1 MNLLDKLNWRYATK
15 VFDPTMKVSEEDLN
29 FLKEAIRLSVSSY
42 GLQMYKVLIIENPE
56 IRKELR
62 KASWD
67 QAQITDSSH
76 LFVFC
81 NYTKNHDQQVDNYI
95 QLVID
100 TQKTVNIQGLKK
112 YGESI
117 KSSIGNM
124 TTEARKSWAEKQTYL
139 ALNNLIVACADRQI
153 DACPMEGF
161 DKQEYNRLLGLD
173 EKGLNA
179 SVIAAVGYRSNK
191 DETKERKKVRKSI
204 KELFLTAE

>member
-15 VFDPTMKVSEEDLN
+15 VFDPSKEVSEKDLD

-67 QAQITDSSH
+67 QAQITDASH

-81 NYTKNHDQQVDNYI
+81 NYTENHDQHVDDYI
-95 QLVID
+95 QLIID
-100 TQKTVNIQGLKK
+100 TQKTVDPKGLTQ
-112 YGESI
+112 YGEFI
-117 KSSIGNM
+117 KSDISQK
-124 TTEARKSWAEKQTYL
+124 TPAERKSWAEKQTYL

-161 DKQEYNRLLGLD
+161 DKQAYNRILGLD
-173 EKGLNA
+173 ELGLNA
-179 SVIAAVGYRSNK
+179 SVIAPVGYRSTK
-191 DETKERKKVRKSI
+191 DKTQERTKVRKPI
-204 KELFLTAE
+204 EELFELA

>member
-15 VFDPTMKVSEEDLN
+15 VFDSSMKVSEDDLN

-42 GLQMYKVLIIENPE
+42 GLQMYKVLIIENQE

-67 QAQITDSSH
+67 QAQISDASH
-76 LFVFC
+76 LFIFC

-95 QLVID
+95 QQVID
-100 TQKTVNIQGLKK
+100 TQKTENIQELKK
-112 YGESI
+112 YGETI
-117 KSSIGNM
+117 KSSIANM
-124 TTEARKSWAEKQTYL
+124 PPEARRSWAEKQTYL

-161 DKQEYNRLLGLD
+161 DRQEYNRLLGLD
-173 EKGLNA
+173 EMGLNT
-179 SVIAAVGYRSNK
+179 SVIAAVGYRSNR
-191 DETKERKKVRKSI
+191 DETQGRKKVRKSI
-204 KELFLTAE
+204 KELFLTA

>member
-15 VFDPTMKVSEEDLN
+15 VFDPSMKVSEDKLN

-67 QAQITDSSH
+67 QTQITDASH
-76 LFVFC
+76 LFIFC
-81 NYTKNHDQQVDNYI
+81 NYTINHDQHVDDYI

-100 TQKTVNIQGLKK
+100 TQQPTDEQGLKK
-112 YGESI
+112 YAESI
-117 KSSIGNM
+117 KSNIANM
-124 TTEARKSWAEKQTYL
+124 TSKERKSWTEKQTYL
-139 ALNNLIVACADRQI
+139 ALNSLIIACADRQI

-161 DKQEYNRLLGLD
+161 DKQAYNRLLGLD
-173 EKGLNA
+173 EMGLNA
-179 SVIAAVGYRSNK
+179 SVIAPVGYRSSE
-191 DETKERKKVRKSI
+191 DETQKRKKVRKPI
-204 KELFLTAE
+204 KELFLSA

>member
-15 VFDPTMKVSEEDLN
+15 VFDASMKVSESDLD

-42 GLQMYKVLIIENPE
+42 GLQMYRVLIIENEE

-62 KASWD
+62 KASWG
-67 QAQITDSSH
+67 QAQITDASH

-81 NYTKNHDQQVDNYI
+81 NYTKNHDQYVDDYI

-100 TQKTVNIQGLKK
+100 TQKIVNTQGLKK

-117 KSSIGNM
+117 KSSIANM
-124 TTEARKSWAEKQTYL
+124 TSEARKSWAEKQTYL

-173 EKGLNA
+173 EMGLNA
-179 SVIAAVGYRSNK
+179 SVIATVGYRSTK
-191 DETKERKKVRKSI
+191 DETQRRKKVRKPI
-204 KELFLTAE
+204 KELFLNA

>member
-15 VFDPTMKVSEEDLN
+15 VFDSSMKVSVDDLN

-81 NYTKNHDQQVDNYI
+81 NYTKNHDHHVDDYI

-117 KSSIGNM
+117 KSSIANM

-173 EKGLNA
+173 EMGLNA
-179 SVIAAVGYRSNK
+179 SVIAPVGYRSNR
-191 DETKERKKVRKSI
+191 DETQGRKKVRKPN
-204 KELFLTAE
+204 KELFLTA

>member
-15 VFDPTMKVSEEDLN
+15 VFDPSRKVSENDLN

-42 GLQMYKVLIIENPE
+42 GLQMYKVLIVENPE
-56 IRKELR
+56 IRKALR

-67 QAQITDSSH
+67 QAQITDASH

-81 NYTKNHDQQVDNYI
+81 NYTRNHDQLVDDYI

-100 TQKTVNIQGLKK
+100 TQMTENIQGLKK

-117 KSSIGNM
+117 KSSIANM

-153 DACPMEGF
+153 DSCPMEGF
-161 DKQEYNRLLGLD
+161 DEPEYNRLLGLD
-173 EKGLNA
+173 EMGLNA
-179 SVIAAVGYRSNK
+179 SVIAPVGYRSNRDK
-191 DETKERKKVRKSI
+191 TQGRKKVRKPI
-204 KELFLTAE
+204 KELFLTA

>member
-15 VFDPTMKVSEEDLN
+15 VFDPSLKVSGDDLK

-67 QAQITDSSH
+67 QPQITDASH
-76 LFVFC
+76 LFIFC
-81 NYTKNHDQQVDNYI
+81 NHNVNHDQHVDDYI
-95 QLVID
+95 QLIID
-100 TQKTVNIQGLKK
+100 IQKTVDIQGLKK

-117 KSSIGNM
+117 KSNIANM
-124 TTEARKSWAEKQTYL
+124 TSVERKSWAEKQTYL
-139 ALNNLIVACADRQI
+139 ALNNLIVACADRHI

-173 EKGLNA
+173 EMGLNA
-179 SVIAAVGYRSNK
+179 SVIAPVGYRSNK
-191 DETKERKKVRKSI
+191 DETKGRKKVRKSI
-204 KELFLTAE
+204 EELFLTT

>member
-15 VFDPTMKVSEEDLN
+15 VFDPSMKVSEDELN

-67 QAQITDSSH
+67 QTQITDASH
-76 LFVFC
+76 LFIFC
-81 NYTKNHDQQVDNYI
+81 NYTINHDQHVDDYI

-100 TQKTVNIQGLKK
+100 TQQPTDEQGLKK
-112 YGESI
+112 YAESI
-117 KSSIGNM
+117 KSNIANM
-124 TTEARKSWAEKQTYL
+124 TSHERKSWTEKQTYL
-139 ALNNLIVACADRQI
+139 ALNSLIIACADRQI

-161 DKQEYNRLLGLD
+161 DKQAYNRLLGLD
-173 EKGLNA
+173 EMGLNA
-179 SVIAAVGYRSNK
+179 SVIAPVGYRSSK
-191 DETKERKKVRKSI
+191 DETQKRKKVRKPI
-204 KELFLTAE
+204 KELFLSA

>member
-15 VFDPTMKVSEEDLN
+15 VFDPSRKVSEDDLN

-62 KASWD
+62 RASWD
-67 QAQITDSSH
+67 QAQITDASQ
-76 LFVFC
+76 LFIFC
-81 NYTKNHDQQVDNYI
+81 NHTLNHDQQVDDYI

-100 TQKTVNIQGLKK
+100 TQKTVHIQGLKK

-117 KSSIGNM
+117 KSSIANM
-124 TTEARKSWAEKQTYL
+124 TSAERKSWAEKQTYL

-161 DKQEYNRLLGLD
+161 DKQEYNRILGLD
-173 EKGLNA
+173 EMGLNA
-179 SVIAAVGYRSNK
+179 SVIAPVGYRSNR
-191 DETKERKKVRKSI
+191 DETQRRKKVRKPI
-204 KELFLTAE
+204 KELFLTA

>member
-15 VFDPTMKVSEEDLN
+15 IFDPSRKVSEKDLD

-67 QAQITDSSH
+67 QAQITNASH

-81 NYTKNHDQQVDNYI
+81 NYTVNHDQHVDDYI
-95 QLVID
+95 QLIMETQETVD
-100 TQKTVNIQGLKK
+100 TKGLKK
-112 YGESI
+112 YGEFI
-117 KSSIGNM
+117 KSDIKNM
-124 TTEARKSWAEKQTYL
+124 TSADRKSWAEKQTYL
-139 ALNNLIVACADRQI
+139 ALNNLIIACADRQI

-161 DKQEYNRLLGLD
+161 DKQAYNRILGLD
-173 EKGLNA
+173 ELGLNA
-179 SVIAAVGYRSNK
+179 SVIAPIGYRSAK
-191 DETKERKKVRKSI
+191 DETQARKKVRKPMEQLF
-204 KELFLTAE
+204 ELA

>member
-15 VFDPTMKVSEEDLN
+15 VFDPSMKVSEDDLN

-42 GLQMYKVLIIENPE
+42 GLQIYKVLIIENPE

-67 QAQITDSSH
+67 QSQITDASH

-81 NYTKNHDQQVDNYI
+81 NYTRNHDQHVDDYI

-100 TQKTVNIQGLKK
+100 TQKTVDVQGLKK

-117 KSSIGNM
+117 KSSIANM

-161 DKQEYNRLLGLD
+161 DKHEYNRLLGLD
-173 EKGLNA
+173 EMGLNA
-179 SVIAAVGYRSNK
+179 SVIAPVGYRSNR
-191 DETKERKKVRKSI
+191 DETQERKKVRKSI
-204 KELFLTAE
+204 KELFLTA

>member
-15 VFDPTMKVSEEDLN
+15 IFDASKKVSEDDLN

-67 QAQITDSSH
+67 QSQITDASH
-76 LFVFC
+76 LFIFC
-81 NYTKNHDQQVDNYI
+81 NYMINHDKHVDDYI
-95 QLVID
+95 QLIID
-100 TQKTVNIQGLKK
+100 TQGSVDKEGLKN
-112 YGESI
+112 YADFI
-117 KSSIGNM
+117 KSDIAGM
-124 TTEARKSWAEKQTYL
+124 TSVERKSWSEKQTYL

-161 DKQEYNRLLGLD
+161 DKKKYNHILGLD
-173 EKGLNA
+173 ELGLHA
-179 SVIAAVGYRSNK
+179 SVIAPVGYRSAK
-191 DETKERKKVRKSI
+191 DETQARKKVRKPI
-204 KELFLTAE
+204 EQLFELA